1 MTLRNKIKYVFALLA
16 AGNVMTAA
24 ADDCE
29 IHLMTCPVEQL
40 SEIPAEIN
48 EQLMTR
54 FSSALASADVAAG
67 PDFSQFFLTGKFSD
81 IYKSVVPGPPKQN
94 ALHTTLTVY
103 VGDIINQTVYATCTF
118 DLRGVGTSEQRAYI
132 NALSQLNGSNKKL
145 AEFIDGARAK
155 IIKYYDNNYR
165 NILSKAKLAASMR
178 NYEEAMM
185 YATSIPECSVGY
197 PEAMNDILEYY
208 MAYID
213 YEGQQLLTAA
223 RTAWAESPDKEGAVR
238 AHGYLL
244 QIDPAAACYPD
255 AVSLMNDIKKV
266 VKENWDFENK
276 EKYHDAVDMRNRMIE
291 AARAVG
297 VAYGN
302 GQQPTTT
309 NLMWLR

>member
-1 MTLRNKIKYVFALLA
+1 MKLANTLKYALPLLA
-16 AGNVMTAA
+16 ASVAMPMTAA
-24 ADDCE
+24 DCE
-29 IHLMTCPVEQL
+29 IHLMTYPVEQL
-40 SEIPAEIN
+40 SEIPDEIN

-54 FSSALASADVAAG
+54 FSTALASADVAAG
-67 PDFSQFFLTGKFSD
+67 PDFGQFFITGKFSD

-103 VGDIINQTVYATCTF
+103 VGDIINHTVYATCSF

-132 NALSQLNGSNKKL
+132 NALSQINGSNKKL
-145 AEFIDGARAK
+145 ASFIDGAKDK
-155 IIKYYDNNYR
+155 IVKYYDNNYR

-178 NYEEAMM
+178 NYEEALM
-185 YATSIPECSVGY
+185 YAASIPECSVGY
-197 PEAMNDILEYY
+197 AAAVDGMLEYY
-208 MAYID
+208 QSYID

-223 RTAWAESPDKEGAVR
+223 RAAWAESPDKEGAVR
-238 AHGYLL
+238 AHSYLL
-244 QIDPAAACYPD
+244 QIDPAASCYSG
-255 AVSLMNDIKKV
+255 AEALMSDIKKV

-276 EKYHDAVDMRNRMIE
+276 EKYHDAVDMKNRMID

>member
-16 AGNVMTAA
+16 AGSVMPVAA
-24 ADDCE
+24 GDCE

-40 SEIPAEIN
+40 SEVPDEIN
-48 EQLMTR
+48 EQMMTR
-54 FSSALASADVAAG
+54 FASALASADVVVG
-67 PDFSQFFLTGKFSD
+67 PDFGQFFLTGKFSD
-81 IYKSVVPGPPKQN
+81 IYESVVPGPPKQN

-103 VGDIINQTVYATCTF
+103 VGDIINRTVYATCTF

-145 AEFIDGARAK
+145 AEFIDGAKAK

-165 NILSKAKLAASMR
+165 NILSKAKLAASTR

-185 YATSIPECSVGY
+185 YAASIPECSVGY
-197 PEAMNDILEYY
+197 GEAVDGILEYY
-208 MAYID
+208 QAYID
-213 YEGQQLLTAA
+213 YEGRQLLTAA
-223 RTAWAESPDKEGAVR
+223 QAAWAESPDKEGAVR

-244 QIDPAAACYPD
+244 QIDPAAACFSE
-255 AVSLMNDIKKV
+255 AVLLMNDIKKV

-276 EKYHDAVDMRNRMIE
+276 EKYHDAVDMRNRMID